1 MGQGQINRGSLA
13 GETLFNLA
21 TTPKNKVF
29 VEIGSWN
36 GQGSTKC
43 IMDGLIKRM
52 DESYLISIEASKKFF
67 DLADGFW
74 KAHLFSYSSIV
85 KDKLRLSHGRVI
97 EPTDML
103 PIEEIMK
110 SNFAIEDYKKWYA
123 DDVEN
128 MNGAPNL
135 FDTIPDKIDVL
146 VLDGGEFSTYPEY
159 LLLRDRARIIVCDDS
174 SVYKCFQIRE
184 ELLNDTSFVTL
195 IDEPNQRNG
204 FCVFERL

>member
-74 KAHLFSYSSIV
+74 KSHLF
-85 KDKLRLSHGRVI
+85 
-97 EPTDML
+97 
-103 PIEEIMK
+103 
-110 SNFAIEDYKKWYA
+110 
-123 DDVEN
+123 
-128 MNGAPNL
+128 
-135 FDTIPDKIDVL
+135 
-146 VLDGGEFSTYPEY
+146 
-159 LLLRDRARIIVCDDS
+159 
-174 SVYKCFQIRE
+174 
-184 ELLNDTSFVTL
+184 
-195 IDEPNQRNG
+195 
-204 FCVFERL
+204 